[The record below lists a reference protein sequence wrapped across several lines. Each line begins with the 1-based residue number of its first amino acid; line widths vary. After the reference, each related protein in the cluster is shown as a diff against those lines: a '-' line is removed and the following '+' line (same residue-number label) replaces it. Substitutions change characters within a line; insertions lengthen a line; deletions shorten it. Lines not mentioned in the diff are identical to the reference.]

1 MNRYKRK
8 KLRNAG
14 LLYAIHQR
22 YTEQDKETI
31 INGGWLL
38 SVLPAHPAFAFSRAG
53 FSCTSHT
60 QDEIYQ
66 YVTTVRD
73 EQRVPLILMD
83 IKQDTLMIDQ
93 VISDGECLVG
103 FDVDGSLR
111 THEGFRRDEQYNIFF
126 HPLEDILQR
135 ASKK

>member
-38 SVLPAHPAFAFSRAG
+38 SVLPAHPAFAFLRAG

-73 EQRVPLILMD
+73 GQRYPLIFMD
-83 IKQDTLMIDQ
+83 IKAGHADDR
-93 VISDGECLVG
+93 SGDFRRRLVG

-111 THEGFRRDEQYNIFF
+111 THEGVKQDKQYNIFH
-126 HPLEDILQR
+126 HPLEEILQR